1 MSFRANKYLVVG
13 AVLLLWGSFLSIR
26 PLPPICHLPDGGNGT
41 ARYTGE
47 DVYRPVRQAL
57 YASATL
63 HLFPVC
69 FGAVRTTDGF
79 GWTYTTA
86 ETVQKQAYEI
96 FARQAELHP
105 KILRGLG
112 YAFLLWH
119 VLLLFHQ
126 RYRRK
131 KNV

>member
-1 MSFRANKYLVVG
+1 M
-13 AVLLLWGSFLSIR
+13 LLWGILLDIQ
-26 PLPPICHLPDGGNGT
+26 PLPPVCHLPDGGK
-41 ARYTGE
+41 AVRYTGK
-47 DVYRPVRQAL
+47 DVYRPVKHAL

-63 HLFPVC
+63 RLFPSC
-69 FGAVRTTDGF
+69 FGAIRTTDGF
-79 GWTYTTA
+79 GWTYATA
-86 ETVQKQAYEI
+86 EVVQKQAYEM
-96 FARQAELHP
+96 FVRQTELHP